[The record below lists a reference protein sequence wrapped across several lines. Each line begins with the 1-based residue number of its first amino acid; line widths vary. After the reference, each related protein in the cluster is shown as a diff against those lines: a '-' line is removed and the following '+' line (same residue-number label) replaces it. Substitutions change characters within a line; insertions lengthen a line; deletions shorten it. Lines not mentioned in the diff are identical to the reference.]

1 MELTAPPHKLL
12 TLLTQWQIC
21 LHTYIAMNRAR
32 WWYCPMAL
40 WKESKSK
47 WKQKKYIIRGW
58 TSPEQAEWCVYSLD
72 CYDYKNYKKLI
83 NKSSRSHPI
92 KTHLDPVGKLLAVLP
107 NKGSLHCV
115 LQVPEQRFCPCDDY
129 FFIIL
134 TRRCPFRLLSLLSL
148 SSSWLFLLANIP
160 PDCDTV
166 GGSFLVKAWTCQ
178 N

>member
-1 MELTAPPHKLL
+1 
-12 TLLTQWQIC
+12 
-21 LHTYIAMNRAR
+21 
-32 WWYCPMAL
+32 MAL

-47 WKQKKYIIRGW
+47 WKQINISLGVGPPPNRRSGVYTPWTAMTIR
-58 TSPEQAEWCVYSLD
+58 T
-72 CYDYKNYKKLI
+72 KKLI

-92 KTHLDPVGKLLAVLP
+92 KTHLDPVRKLLAVLP

-115 LQVPEQRFCPCDDY
+115 LQVPEQRFCPCNDHFLLFLY
-129 FFIIL
+129 
-134 TRRCPFRLLSLLSL
+134 PFRLSLLLL

-178 N
+178 NKNSALGYFVPLKMRFMILMKCYW